1 MNITGEARILKDD
14 RGVYK
19 TTLVTTETNKETQ
32 EEEKAFMKINV
43 GFKKDVEVKNK
54 TKINIKDGFLTFFR
68 IATGEIYDN
77 GKPVYNYFPKLV
89 IMDFD
94 VIEEGTD
101 EVYQTK
107 DYTATQN
114 NFSDDSMEAYYSETI
129 DDLPF

>member
-1 MNITGEARILKDD
+1 MNITGEIRILKDD
-14 RGVYK
+14 RGIYK

-32 EEEKAFMKINV
+32 EDVKAFMKINV

-68 IATGEIYDN
+68 IATGEVYDN
-77 GKPVYNYFPKLV
+77 GKPVYSYFPKLV

-94 VIEEGTD
+94 IIEEGID
-101 EVYQTK
+101 ETYQTK
-107 DYTATQN
+107 DYSTSQT
-114 NFSDDSMEAYYSETI
+114 NFSDDTFEDYYSDTT